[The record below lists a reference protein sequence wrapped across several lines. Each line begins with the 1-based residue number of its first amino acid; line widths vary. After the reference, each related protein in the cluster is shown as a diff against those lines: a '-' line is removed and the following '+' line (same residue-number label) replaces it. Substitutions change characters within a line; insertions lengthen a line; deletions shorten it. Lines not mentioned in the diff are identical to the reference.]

1 MDPID
6 SGLTRLRNASGD
18 HNLAGLETAVLARL
32 NREAQGDIF
41 RGRALPIQLAV
52 TGAALLI
59 GLAVAQLAYDSP
71 VPRSETAV
79 LSDDSGLVPSIALE
93 GGV

>member
-6 SGLTRLRNASGD
+6 SGLTRLRGAAGD
-18 HNLAGLETAVLARL
+18 HDLAGLEAAVLARVS
-32 NREAQGDIF
+32 RDASADIF

-52 TGAALLI
+52 TGAALLV
-59 GLAVAQLAYDSP
+59 GLAVAELAYEGAA
-71 VPRSETAV
+71 PRSETAV
-79 LSDDSGLVPSIALE
+79 LSDDSGLAPSIALE

>member
-6 SGLTRLRNASGD
+6 SGLTRLSAAAGD
-18 HNLAGLETAVLARL
+18 HDLAGLEDAVLARV
-32 NREAQGDIF
+32 RRDASGDIF

-52 TGAALLI
+52 TGAALLV
-59 GLAVAQLAYDSP
+59 GLAVAQLAYDGP
-71 VPRSETAV
+71 APRSETAV
-79 LSDDSGLVPSIALE
+79 LSDDSGLAPSVALE